1 MKNVNLSIPEE
12 TWTLARIEAAKRNT
26 SLSALVRG
34 YLNAMVLGKA
44 PVILDSGPE
53 EEDRDRR
60 EELVAAL
67 RESPL
72 ILGYAPNRSA
82 TYERCSVP

>member
-1 MKNVNLSIPEE
+1 MKTVNLSIPDE

-34 YLNAMVLGKA
+34 YLNAMVRGKA
-44 PVILDSGPE
+44 PVILDSDTDADD
-53 EEDRDRR
+53 EDRARR

-72 ILGYAPNRSA
+72 VLGYTPNRSS
-82 TYERCSVP
+82 TYDR

>member
-1 MKNVNLSIPEE
+1 MKTVNLSIPDE

-34 YLNAMVLGKA
+34 YLNAMVRGKA
-44 PVILDSGPE
+44 PVILDTDADADD
-53 EEDRDRR
+53 EDRARR

-67 RESPL
+67 RQSPL
-72 ILGYAPNRSA
+72 VLGYTPKRSS
-82 TYERCSVP
+82 TYER